1 MTDPNFLIT
10 TPRLTISYLDPSNP
24 FHCQFMINLWNTPEF
39 ITMLGGKPT
48 SITTPSAAKSLI
60 ENRFIADHKR
70 NGYGIY
76 LVSFLH
82 NGQPGVPIGTV
93 SLMRGENSSL
103 LAPDIGFAM
112 LSEYMRKGYAVEA
125 GKALIDYVGK
135 EQGVTAI
142 FGFCNGKNEASMATL
157 RKLGLKWEGLRVVK
171 DFGDDETACWSWGME
186 DVREYGL

>member
-1 MTDPNFLIT
+1 MSHCKRLESSSPDRTAPASSSGKQITLSNTHLARAALQSANMTDPNFLIT

-125 GKALIDYVGK
+125 GTALIDYVGK
-135 EQGVTAI
+135 EQGVT
-142 FGFCNGKNEASMATL
+142 
-157 RKLGLKWEGLRVVK
+157 
-171 DFGDDETACWSWGME
+171 
-186 DVREYGL
+186 